1 MHQPIC
7 IALLSL
13 CLLNNGYIWWHHC
26 TKQRSTGRLISHSH
40 CSKLLCVSIKLEECL
55 ISSNDECAVWQMRML
70 CRPQSDQ
77 WIALEKVGRSK
88 LETTAQHRHQWK
100 VFLVG
105 DVMETNS
112 VPDDNVDVL
121 DRSVPASEPTRRLL
135 SDDILWKLCY
145 WNLFSSI
152 PSDVRDASWCLHSV
166 MLRSDVT
173 DRSICKHNS
182 SHWCCSC
189 WVKVVFLLF
198 KIIWLKENN

>member
-7 IALLSL
+7 IALVTL

-121 DRSVPASEPTRRLL
+121 DRSVPASEPTRRFAFRWHIMEALL
-135 SDDILWKLCY
+135 LESVFFNPKWCKRCKLMSTFSNVEIRCD
-145 WNLFSSI
+145 WQINLQ
-152 PSDVRDASWCLHSV
+152 A
-166 MLRSDVT
+166 
-173 DRSICKHNS
+173 
-182 SHWCCSC
+182 
-189 WVKVVFLLF
+189 
-198 KIIWLKENN
+198 